1 MSKRLAWWLAIRP
14 ATLAASAAPVAVGTG
29 VAWAAGKFAP
39 GPALAALL
47 GAFLLQVGAN
57 FANDV
62 FDFERGADTA
72 ERKGP
77 QRATASGL
85 VTPAQMKRAM
95 WAVFAAAGAI
105 GVYLAFVAGWPVI
118 ALGVASIAAAY
129 LYTGGPRP
137 YGYIGLG
144 DLSVFVFFG
153 LAAVIG
159 TYYVQALE
167 LSWRAFL
174 AAIPIGL
181 LATAVLV
188 VNNLRDIETDA
199 KAGKNTLAVRL
210 GDRATRVYYLL
221 LLAVSYLVPL
231 GMWWQEGGA
240 PWVLLPWLSLP
251 LAFPLAQRM
260 RTQSGLALN
269 GCLVGTA
276 RLEVVFGLL
285 FALGLAA

>member
-29 VAWAAGKFAP
+29 VAWAAGAFAP
-39 GPALAALL
+39 GPALAALV

-77 QRATASGL
+77 LRATASGL

-105 GVYLAFVAGWPVI
+105 GVYLATVAGWPVI
-118 ALGVASIAAAY
+118 ALGIASIAAAY

-137 YGYIGLG
+137 YGYVGLG
-144 DLSVFVFFG
+144 DLSVFLFFG
-153 LAAVIG
+153 LAAVVG

-167 LSWRAFL
+167 VSWRAVV

-188 VNNLRDIETDA
+188 VNNLRDIETDE
-199 KAGKNTLAVRL
+199 KAGKFTLAVRL
-210 GDRATRVYYLL
+210 GDGATRIYYLL
-221 LLAVSYLVPL
+221 LLVLSYLVPL
-231 GMWWQEGGA
+231 GMWWNEGR
-240 PWVLLPWLSLP
+240 PWVLLPMLSMP
-251 LAFPLAQRM
+251 LAVPLAQRM